1 MLKETGMDL
10 PVSSAQPIKF
20 GSQPPCSVVAPVD
33 KTGTAFHASPVPLDK
48 TGTLRPEHVDVQPAK
63 TGTEMPAFHASVED
77 NGTLS
82 QENVLVLLEAGTDSH
97 AFNAQP
103 DKPGTHQAFHAHAHQ
118 ALSGTAS
125 TAEHVQ
131 DQADSGTS
139 NLTIVSAEQETGTAH
154 NVLSAQSTATGTEEP
169 ALLALEE
176 EFGTQLI

>member
-1 MLKETGMDL
+1 MELL
-10 PVSSAQPIKF
+10 VS
-20 GSQPPCSVVAPVD
+20 
-33 KTGTAFHASPVPLDK
+33 
-48 TGTLRPEHVDVQPAK
+48 HVLA
-63 TGTEMPAFHASVED
+63 ED
-77 NGTLS
+77 NGTPF
-82 QENVLVLLEAGTDSH
+82 QDNVHALTATGMDSH

-103 DKPGTHQAFHAHAHQ
+103 DKPGTHQAFHAHVHK

-131 DQADSGTS
+131 GQPDSGTS

-154 NVLSAQSTATGTEEP
+154 NVLSAQPTATGTEEP